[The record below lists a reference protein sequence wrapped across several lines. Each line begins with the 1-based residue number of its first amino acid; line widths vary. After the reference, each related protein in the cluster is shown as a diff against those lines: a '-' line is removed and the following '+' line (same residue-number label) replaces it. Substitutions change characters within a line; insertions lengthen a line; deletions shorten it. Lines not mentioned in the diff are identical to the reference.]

1 MPEMLDII
9 QPFPSTR
16 PLWHK
21 TLALS
26 PLCHNN
32 RSWDTLTGVENTTAS
47 IVLKSM
53 HAVLLSPFE
62 IDVVTTA
69 GRTEAAASSNPLT
82 SAQSP
87 PARTASRHI
96 AKTRAGP

>member
-26 PLCHNN
+26 P

-47 IVLKSM
+47 IVLNSM

-96 AKTRAGP
+96 ATTSAGP